1 MDLEKAQKFKW
12 RVEVF
17 VPSTGKWIPRTELL
31 DFIAAVR
38 QMENL
43 VALYPSVESRLVSDD
58 DYIPTAVFTQAE
70 IDAAKSLTSRWNKKP
85 V

>member
-1 MDLEKAQKFKW
+1 MDLEKTQKFKW

-17 VPSTGKWIPRTELL
+17 VASTGRWIPRTDLV
-31 DFIAAVR
+31 DFIIAVR

-43 VALYPSVESRLVSDD
+43 VALYPTIDTRLVSDD

-70 IDAAKSLTSRWNKKP
+70 IDAAKNLTRRWKA
-85 V
+85 

>member
-17 VPSTGKWIPRTELL
+17 VESTNKWIPRGDLV
-31 DFIAAVR
+31 DFIAAVK

-43 VALYPSVESRLVSDD
+43 VAMYPSVATRLVSSD
-58 DYIPTAVFTQAE
+58 DYTPTAVFTQAE
-70 IDAAKSLTSRWNKKP
+70 IDAAKGLTSRWTGKP
-85 V
+85 T